1 MIDSHSHIYCDA
13 FDEDRQAVIMR
24 ARGAGVRH
32 IVLPNENLESVTRLA
47 AMRESYPDY
56 VSMTVGLHPED
67 VHDDYMAVL
76 EQMRPML
83 DLYPVVAIGEIGID
97 LYWDKTWREQQR
109 AALDIQLHWC
119 HERDLPFI
127 IHCRDGLDDILSSIK
142 KAKSNDN
149 IKGIYIEGGVTGGSS
164 FASCEAIRRAL
175 VDFKESGKFIVAYSD
190 NYGQDTYYLASVADK
205 IFINPQGSLAWHGL
219 SSQPI
224 FYKELLDKIG
234 VKMQVFKVGTY
245 KSAVE
250 PYIATSMSDAN
261 REQVTVFLEDL
272 WGKMLNDISVSRNIT
287 VDSLSTYADR
297 FMDLQPAQTYLDYGL
312 VDSIVYKSD
321 VREYLKQLT
330 NRKDD
335 ENIRSYLVS
344 DMVNVKRNVPKDK
357 SGNIIAV
364 YYAAGDIDGGGVISV
379 GPAGIQ
385 SPKVVKDLRKLR
397 EDKTVKAVVLRVNS
411 PGGSAFGSEQIWNEV
426 VALKAEKPVIVSMGD
441 YAASGGY
448 YISCA
453 ADTIVAEETTLTG
466 SIGIFGVFPD
476 ASELMNKKLG
486 INFDVVKTNKMSDFG
501 TMSRPF
507 NADEQQILQQY
518 INNGY
523 SLFVKRCADGR
534 GMTTEAI
541 EAIAEGRVWTGIRA
555 KELGLVDE
563 IGGLDKAIELAAH
576 SADIEGY
583 SVVSYPKKE
592 GMLSSFLEGE
602 KDKMV
607 KSKLQEYIGEYF
619 NGLQYIKGLKEMDPI
634 QARIPF
640 DLNIH

>member
-1 MIDSHSHIYCDA
+1 MKEFLKYTLATIVGIFLAGIVFTILGIISMVGIVASSDTETKVKENSIFELRLDGSIA
-13 FDEDRQAVIMR
+13 ERSQAEDPFSKLL
-24 ARGAGVRH
+24 G
-32 IVLPNENLESVTRLA
+32 SSTST
-47 AMRESYPDY
+47 SY
-56 VSMTVGLHPED
+56 
-67 VHDDYMAVL
+67 
-76 EQMRPML
+76 
-83 DLYPVVAIGEIGID
+83 
-97 LYWDKTWREQQR
+97 
-109 AALDIQLHWC
+109 
-119 HERDLPFI
+119 
-127 IHCRDGLDDILSSIK
+127 GLDDILSSIK

-149 IKGIYIEGGVTGGSS
+149 IKGIYIESGSGGISD
-164 FASCEAIRRAL
+164 FATNEAIRRAL
-175 VDFKESGKFIVAYSD
+175 VDFKESGKFIVAYGD
-190 NYGQDTYYLASVADK
+190 QYGQDTYYLASVADK
-205 IFINPQGSLAWHGL
+205 IFINPQGSLSWHGL

-224 FYKELLDKIG
+224 FFKELLDKIG

-261 REQVTVFLEDL
+261 REQITVFLDDL
-272 WGKMLNDISVSRNIT
+272 WGKMLNDISASRNIT
-287 VDSLSTYADR
+287 VDSLNVYADR

-312 VDSIVYKSD
+312 VDSLIYKSD
-321 VREYLKQLT
+321 VREYLKKIT

-335 ENIRSYLVS
+335 EKVRSYLVS

-364 YYAAGDIDGGGVISV
+364 YYASGEIDASGLIST
-379 GPAGIQ
+379 GSSGIV
-385 SPKVVKDLRKLR
+385 SPKVVKDLRKLK

-453 ADTIVAEETTLTG
+453 ADTIVAETTTLTG
-466 SIGIFGVFPD
+466 SIGIFGMFPD
-476 ASELMNKKLG
+476 ASELITKKLG
-486 INFDVVKTNKMSDFG
+486 IHVDAVNTNKRSDFG
-501 TMSRPF
+501 IMSRPY
-507 NADEQQILQQY
+507 NADEQQILQNY

-541 EAIAEGRVWTGIRA
+541 EAIAEGRVWTGVRA

-563 IGGLDKAIELAAH
+563 IGGLDKAIELAAV
-576 SADIEGY
+576 SADIEAY
-583 SVVSYPKKE
+583 TVVSYPKKE
-592 GMLSSFLEGE
+592 GFLSSFLEGE
-602 KDKMV
+602 KERMV
-607 KSKLQEYIGEYF
+607 KSQLKEYLGVYF
-619 NGLQYIKGLKEMDPI
+619 NGLQYLKGLEEMDPV
-634 QARIPF
+634 QARLPF